1 MATKKSTTPEVPQQ
15 ITESATAYLDSL
27 MQGHETFAAAL
38 EASRARSAR
47 VADKFFSALI
57 DSQRDAISLGQA
69 MAAAPTAYGK
79 NMEAMMHS
87 MTAAQER
94 ALDLAK
100 AVYKEQAEAT
110 GELRSATEKALESA
124 REFVPPVEK
133 FTSLWTSAGK

>member
-1 MATKKSTTPEVPQQ
+1 
-15 ITESATAYLDSL
+15 

-38 EASRARSAR
+38 EATRARNAR
-47 VADKFFSALI
+47 VADKFFSVLL
-57 DSQRDAISLGQA
+57 DSQRDAISLGQT

-79 NMEAMMHS
+79 NMEAVMQS

-94 ALDLAK
+94 ALELAK

-133 FTSLWTSAGK
+133 FTSLWTGLAK